1 MDYNESFLL
10 EDDSSEQFFGQQMH
24 ERKKRMMN
32 HLSFGTVQ
40 LVAIGRYSS
49 LIGTT
54 NYSTG
59 RARQVFFAEDSTTYP
74 VGIMLSP
81 VNQVDIIFV
90 VL

>member
-40 LVAIGRYSS
+40 LVAIGR
-49 LIGTT
+49 
-54 NYSTG
+54 
-59 RARQVFFAEDSTTYP
+59 
-74 VGIMLSP
+74 
-81 VNQVDIIFV
+81 
-90 VL
+90 